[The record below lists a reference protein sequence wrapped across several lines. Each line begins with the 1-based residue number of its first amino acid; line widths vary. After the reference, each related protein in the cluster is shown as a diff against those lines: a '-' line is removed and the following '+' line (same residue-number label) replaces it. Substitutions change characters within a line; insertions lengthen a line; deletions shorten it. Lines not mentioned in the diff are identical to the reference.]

1 MFLSTSDDIKNI
13 LQQADENKRLDSLC
27 SFTFQEI
34 SNNTFTYKWLEKWQ
48 MGQTVGNAG
57 NLSLSITSCL
67 EYFPDVQ
74 RVTKKSMKE
83 TVPF

>member
-1 MFLSTSDDIKNI
+1 
-13 LQQADENKRLDSLC
+13 
-27 SFTFQEI
+27 
-34 SNNTFTYKWLEKWQ
+34 